1 MIILRT
7 IAETKQHVGT
17 IRADGSTIGFVPTM
31 GALHEGHLTLVRIAK
46 KATGYVTA
54 SIFVN
59 PIQFNNPE
67 DLLKYPREEE
77 SDVRKLQEA
86 GCDMVFIPSVE
97 EMYPEPETTV
107 FDFGHLDKVM
117 EGKFRP
123 GHFNGVAIVVK
134 KLFEIIEPH
143 QAFFGEKDYQQLT
156 IIQCMVSQLR
166 MPVKIIPCETIR
178 EPDGLAMSSR
188 NKRLTPE
195 ERAIAPVIYQILNK
209 ARALRKKR
217 SIRQVAAWVN
227 GEFRKVPAIT
237 LEYFEIVDARTLL
250 PVEKWK
256 DSDRTIGCLAAFLGK
271 VRLID
276 NIKFF

>member
-1 MIILRT
+1 
-7 IAETKQHVGT
+7 
-17 IRADGSTIGFVPTM
+17 
-31 GALHEGHLTLVRIAK
+31 
-46 KATGYVTA
+46 
-54 SIFVN
+54 
-59 PIQFNNPE
+59 
-67 DLLKYPREEE
+67 
-77 SDVRKLQEA
+77 
-86 GCDMVFIPSVE
+86 VFIPSVE

-188 NKRLTPE
+188 NKRLIPE

-227 GEFRKVPAIT
+227 REFRKVPAIT

-250 PVEKWK
+250 PIEKWK